1 MVCLKLRGRL
11 DFLPSPNDRSGMP
24 LSNITSVKAAWS
36 WVSISD
42 PGRQSQDNLF
52 HING

>member
-24 LSNITSVKAAWS
+24 LSNITSVKAACS

-42 PGRQSQDNLF
+42 PIRPGQDKSFLY
-52 HING
+52 